1 MHDPKLHHWQ
11 AVERILRYLSGTI
24 THGLLL
30 PHNSTTSLIGFADAD
45 WGVDV
50 DDRKSTTGYCIYMG
64 SNFVS
69 WTSHNQK
76 TVSKSSTEV

>member
-1 MHDPKLHHWQ
+1 MIRNFTTGKLWREFYVISV
-11 AVERILRYLSGTI
+11 A
-24 THGLLL
+24 LLHMGCSF
-30 PHNSTTSLIGFADAD
+30 PTTRRPLIGFADAD